1 MNDQDKKISI
11 REFARRVGVSDTA
24 VHKAIKAG
32 KIPASCLDYSNPKR
46 PKIFPDA
53 ALKEWGV
60 NYVPNWEQS
69 PALAA
74 AIEKTETSVTS
85 EARVL
90 SVTHRSHKSKAVDE
104 QPLSDDEHQFD
115 ENENTDSEKL
125 DDESENIRLSKKASQ
140 KEAKRI
146 REIADAKMAIVKLL
160 EAKGKLVSRAKVDQE
175 FFDVGVRVRSAM
187 QGIPDKWIDNI
198 LACDTRSE
206 AHAMLYGAIT
216 EALEALATG
225 NNA

>member
-1 MNDQDKKISI
+1 MNQQDQKISI

-32 KIPASCLDYSNPKR
+32 KISASCLDHSNPKR

-74 AIEKTETSVTS
+74 AIEKSETPVST

-90 SVTHRSHKSKAVDE
+90 SVTHRSPKTKAVVE
-104 QPLSDDEHQFD
+104 HSLSDDEHQLD
-115 ENENTDSEKL
+115 ENETVDSEKP

-146 REIADAKMAIVKLL
+146 REIADAKMAIVKLQ
-160 EAKGKLVSRAKVDQE
+160 EAKGKLVAREKVDKE
-175 FFDVGVRVRSAM
+175 FFDVGVSVRAAM

-206 AHAMLYGAIT
+206 AHAMLYSAIT
-216 EALEALATG
+216 EALEALHKENT
-225 NNA
+225 